1 MQKRVLILT
10 PSPGFGGMI
19 RQVLDD
25 TGDYEAH
32 LFVTFAQALELADKA
47 AVALIILDA
56 EMGEEVSLQ
65 RMRKLREHA
74 PHAKLIVIPAEKDS
88 RNTHIAE
95 YNADTTMSGSFY
107 LPDLV
112 GAVEQFFGPV
122 VPKETSRRKSYGDEA
137 PTLNQPAREA
147 AHAPKWLEDV
157 TLSARYLTRLTL
169 ESASQAALI
178 TRGEKVWAYAG
189 ELPKQAADE
198 LAGAVASHAANG
210 NNADLARFIH
220 LNATKSDYM
229 LYATAL
235 GGDYTLALVFDAQM
249 PFSQM
254 RAQVSEIAKAL
265 ATAPLD
271 LRREMEAKAAPVA
284 LKVQQA
290 PIAQR
295 LGTARLELPSSERVA
310 PQPGRNDG
318 EQLPT
323 WPNKAP
329 EVKLPA
335 TPAVHAPESELRYA
349 FVLVPRLPKHRLEG
363 DLAEKLALWLPE
375 LCLAYAW
382 RLESISIEPGFLQW
396 TLNMPA
402 GESPESSVRTL
413 DKHLS
418 TRIFDEFPRIG
429 RDNPSGQFWAPGFMV
444 LSGTAPTV
452 AQVNEYVQH
461 TRARQGVPR

>member
-1 MQKRVLILT
+1 
-10 PSPGFGGMI
+10 MI

-32 LFVTFAQALELADKA
+32 LFLTFAQALELADKA

-56 EMGEEVSLQ
+56 EMGEEVSPE
-65 RMRKLREHA
+65 RMQKLREHA

-88 RNTHIAE
+88 RNTRIAE
-95 YNADTTMSGSFY
+95 YNADTTMAGSFY

-137 PTLNQPAREA
+137 PALNPQVREA
-147 AHAPKWLEDV
+147 AQAPKWLEDV
-157 TLSARYLTRLTL
+157 TLSARYLTRLSL

-198 LAGAVASHAANG
+198 LAGAVATHAANG

-220 LNATKSDYM
+220 LTATKSDYM

-254 RAQVSEIAKAL
+254 RAQVSQIARAL

-271 LRREMEAKAAPVA
+271 LREVEAKMAAEP
-284 LKVQQA
+284 A

-295 LGTARLELPSSERVA
+295 LGTSRLQLSSSESSA
-310 PQPGRNDG
+310 PQPGRSNG
-318 EQLPT
+318 EQMPS
-323 WPNKAP
+323 WPSKAP
-329 EVKLPA
+329 EYKQPAALPA
-335 TPAVHAPESELRYA
+335 RPAAEGELRYA

-363 DLAEKLALWLPE
+363 DLAEQLALWLPE

-382 RLESISIEPGFLQW
+382 RLESMSVQPDFLQW
-396 TLNMPA
+396 MVSIPA
-402 GESPESSVRTL
+402 GETPESSVRTL
-413 DKHLS
+413 GAHLS
-418 TRIFDEFPRIG
+418 ARIFNEFPRLG
-429 RDNPSGQFWAPGFMV
+429 RDNPSGHFWAPGFMV
-444 LSGTAPTV
+444 LSGTAPT
-452 AQVNEYVQH
+452 ATQVNEHLQH
-461 TRARQGVPR
+461 TRSRQGVQR